1 MMRTRLALVV
11 TMLFGLA
18 AIFGGAAPA
27 LAEERRCVGTIGA
40 VRLDNI
46 FVPDNQTCT
55 LNGTSAI
62 GTLKV
67 GTGAT
72 LYANGVRI
80 NGNIQAEGARLV
92 VVRSGSWVGGSV
104 QIKQGRAAT
113 IDSVRINGDLQFD
126 QNREALRAN
135 GTVIGGNLQAFK
147 NTGGLTITNNRI
159 AQNMQCKENSP
170 APSGGNNIAGSKEDQ
185 CARL

>member
-1 MMRTRLALVV
+1 MMRTRLTLAMTGLVV
-11 TMLFGLA
+11 LA

-27 LAEERRCVGTIGA
+27 MAEERRCIGTIGA

-46 FVPDNQTCT
+46 LVPDNQTCV

-92 VVRSGSWVGGSV
+92 VVGSGSWVGGSV
-104 QIKQGRAAT
+104 QIKQGRAAS
-113 IDSVRINGDLQFD
+113 IQGVRITGDLQFD
-126 QNREALRAN
+126 ENREALQAN

-159 AQNMQCKENSP
+159 AQNLQCKENRP
-170 APSGGNNIAGSKEDQ
+170 APSGGNNAAGSKEDQ

>member
-1 MMRTRLALVV
+1 MRTRLALAV
-11 TMLFGLA
+11 LFGLA
-18 AIFGGAAPA
+18 MIFGSAAPA
-27 LAEERRCVGTIGA
+27 QAEERRCIGTIGA
-40 VRLDNI
+40 VRFDNI
-46 FVPDNQTCT
+46 FVPDNQTCV

-92 VVRSGSWVGGSV
+92 VVRGGSWVGGSV

-113 IDSVRINGDLQFD
+113 IENVRINGDLQFD
-126 QNREALRAN
+126 ENRESLRAS

-147 NTGGLTITNNRI
+147 NSGGLTITSNWI
-159 AQNMQCKENSP
+159 AQNLQCKENSP
-170 APSGGNNIAGSKEDQ
+170 APVGGNNAAGSKEDQ